1 MGIDSAS
8 INAVRGIQ
16 QGFHNM
22 RRIAADVATVDV
34 QRPEETAAAP
44 ADLARSLVELK
55 QAALQTQ
62 ASVKVAQTADLMIG
76 SLLDIKA

>member
-22 RRIAADVATVDV
+22 RRIAADIATVDV
-34 QRPEETAAAP
+34 QHPEESAAP

>member
-22 RRIAADVATVDV
+22 RRIAADIATVDV
-34 QRPEETAAAP
+34 QRPEEATAP

-62 ASVKVAQTADLMIG
+62 ASVKVIQTADLMIG